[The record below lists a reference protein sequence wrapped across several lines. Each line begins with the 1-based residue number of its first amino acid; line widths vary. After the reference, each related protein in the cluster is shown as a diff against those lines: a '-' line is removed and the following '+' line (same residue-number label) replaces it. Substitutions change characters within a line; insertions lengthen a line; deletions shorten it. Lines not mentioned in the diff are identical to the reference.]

1 MKKLSLFLALGFAV
15 SMISV
20 QAQTTFGGPHVIVG
34 SAVTYGPKSV
44 FPTDIDGDGDM
55 DVISASDNDNK
66 IAWYE
71 NTDGMGTF
79 GKQKVITANAMGA
92 CSVFSADLDGD
103 GDMDVL
109 SASGLDNKIVWYENT
124 DGSGTFGMQED
135 IAIETNNP
143 SSVYSADLDGDGD
156 MDVLSASFGDNKIA
170 WYENTDGDGIFGD
183 QQVITTEAHHARS
196 VYSADIDG
204 DGDMDVLSASFQD
217 NKIAWYENTD
227 GSGTFGTQQI
237 ISTVTSGA
245 NSVYCSDLD
254 GDGDLDVLSASTFLD
269 INNIAWYENTDGL
282 GTFGT
287 QQVITTDALGSSSVY
302 SADIDGDGDMD
313 VLSASFL
320 DDKLVWYNN
329 TDGLGTFGIH
339 TVITNTADA
348 AIAVCCADF
357 DGDDDMDIL
366 SICANDQIIVWYENT
381 DGEGLFGV
389 QQFITTSANG
399 SCSVHSADFDGD
411 GDADVLS
418 ASRLDN
424 NVTWFENIDGNGT
437 FMAKQIINTF
447 ATGVNTIYSA
457 DLDGDGDLDVLSASS
472 IEDTLA
478 WYENTDGYG
487 TFGPQQIISD
497 PSDGEGVRSVYTA
510 DLDGDGDM
518 DVLSAFL
525 FGSLGWYENTDGIGT
540 FGPRQLLYGTGTVI
554 YSADLDGDGDMDVL
568 AASSWDD
575 QIFWFENTDGSG
587 TFEDFQIISTHAY
600 GVQSVSCSDIDGDG
614 DLDVLSA
621 SADDDRIEWYE
632 NTDGS
637 GYFGFQQV
645 ITSAADGAQSVYS
658 ADLDNDGDM
667 DVISASSEDDK
678 IAWYENTDGAGTFG
692 IQLVISSD
700 ALHAVSVFCADINGD
715 GALDVLSASEWDSKI
730 AWYENNLET
739 SIETVNQNGISTYPN
754 PTSSF
759 ITIDNEQLT
768 INEIEIMDI
777 TGKVVLKSS
786 NDITSKTSIRIDLS
800 GFENGIYLISIQTE
814 NEVFTEMIIRE

>member
-1 MKKLSLFLALGFAV
+1 V
-15 SMISV
+15 IIENTV
-20 QAQTTFGGPHVIVG
+20 TNGPN
-34 SAVTYGPKSV
+34 SV
-44 FPTDIDGDGDM
+44 FPSDIDGDGDM
-55 DVISASDNDNK
+55 DVISASSGDNK

-71 NTDGMGTF
+71 NTDGMGTY
-79 GKQKVITANAMGA
+79 GHQQVITTDAMEA

-109 SASGLDNKIVWYENT
+109 SASGLDNKIAWYENT
-124 DGSGTFGMQED
+124 DGSGTFGTQQVITIDANYPYTVYSADLDSDGDMD
-135 IAIETNNP
+135 VLSTSIIDNKIAWYENTDGAGTFGLQQVIATDAMDAY
-143 SSVYSADLDGDGD
+143 SVYSADLDGDGD
-156 MDVLSASFGDNKIA
+156 MDVLSALNQSNKI
-170 WYENTDGDGIFGD
+170 
-183 QQVITTEAHHARS
+183 V
-196 VYSADIDG
+196 
-204 DGDMDVLSASFQD
+204 
-217 NKIAWYENTD
+217 WYENTD
-227 GSGTFGTQQI
+227 GSGTFGIQQT
-237 ISTVTSGA
+237 ISSGVYGA

-254 GDGDLDVLSASTFLD
+254 GDGDMDVLSASAPSTYPTYPYK
-269 INNIAWYENTDGL
+269 IAWYENTDGL

-287 QQVITTDALGSSSVY
+287 QQVITTDALGVCSVY

-313 VLSASFL
+313 VLSASPG
-320 DDKLVWYNN
+320 DNKLVWYNN
-329 TDGLGTFGIH
+329 TDGLGTFGTH
-339 TVITNTADA
+339 TVITNTADGA
-348 AIAVCCADF
+348 KVVCCADING
-357 DGDDDMDIL
+357 DGDMDVL
-366 SICANDQIIVWYENT
+366 SVCASDHTIAWYENT
-381 DGEGLFGV
+381 DGEGNFGL
-389 QQFITTSANG
+389 QQLITAAALG
-399 SCSVHSADFDGD
+399 ACSVHSADFDGD
-411 GDADVLS
+411 GDVDVLS
-418 ASRLDN
+418 ASGSDN
-424 NVTWFENIDGNGT
+424 KVAWYENTDGNGT

-497 PSDGEGVRSVYTA
+497 PSDGDGVRSVYTA

-540 FGPRQLLYGTGTVI
+540 FGPRQLLYGAGTVI

-814 NEVFTEMIIRE
+814 NEVFTEMIIKE